1 MRTTSVWLGL
11 RGMSPWQIKPLGQR
25 NTEAVLEKVGYLGV
39 HLQEREQNAWV
50 FNQRRPGGP
59 S

>member
-1 MRTTSVWLGL
+1 MWLGL
-11 RGMSPWQIKPLGQR
+11 RGTSPWQIKPLGQR

-39 HLQEREQNAWV
+39 HLQEREQNAWD